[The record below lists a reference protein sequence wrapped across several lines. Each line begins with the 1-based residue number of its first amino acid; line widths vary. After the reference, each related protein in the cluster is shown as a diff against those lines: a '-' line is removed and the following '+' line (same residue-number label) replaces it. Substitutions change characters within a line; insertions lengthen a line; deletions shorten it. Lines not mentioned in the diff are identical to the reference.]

1 MLAQRVGTA
10 LLLLSIFLGCLFSP
24 WNIFPYFI
32 ALALAIAAWE
42 WASLIPL
49 KLTFQKI
56 LYLASLVVSVCLLVL
71 FRSEL
76 NPISAQLAFAVLL
89 VWILLLPLL
98 FNYPRTES
106 LFRSLFVGIGLSHI
120 ILVSSTVGLL
130 WTYSQDDGPWLI
142 LLLVVIV
149 ACADTGAYFAGRF
162 FGRTPLASDISPK
175 KTIEGFMGGLIL
187 NLVLAVSLCFYLA
200 VDMNQSIIFTLIVL
214 ATSLFSV
221 EGDLLES
228 VVKRSCGAKDS
239 GTILPGHGGILDRV
253 DGLCAA
259 TPCFVFGMSFLGL

>member
-10 LLLLSIFLGCLFSP
+10 VLLLFLFLACLFSP
-24 WNIFPYFI
+24 WNIFPYFVTI
-32 ALALAIAAWE
+32 ALAIAAWE

-49 KLTFQKI
+49 RAIIKKLV
-56 LYLASLVVSVCLLVL
+56 YLALLVALVGLSLYFEKELGAVSAELALAVLVVWLFLLIAL
-71 FRSEL
+71 FK
-76 NPISAQLAFAVLL
+76 
-89 VWILLLPLL
+89 
-98 FNYPRTES
+98 YPRSES
-106 LFRSLFVGIGLSHI
+106 LFKSAPFSICLSVI
-120 ILVSSTVGLL
+120 ILVSSTTGLL
-130 WTYSQDDGPWLI
+130 WIYRQDDGAWLI
-142 LLLVVIV
+142 LLLVAIV

-162 FGRTPLASDISPK
+162 FGRTPLASLISPK
-175 KTIEGFMGGLIL
+175 KTIEGFLGGLVL
-187 NLVLAVSLCFYLA
+187 NLILAVSLCLYLA
-200 VDMNQSIIFTLIVL
+200 VEMGQSLVFIAVVL

-239 GTILPGHGGILDRV
+239 GTILPGHGGVLDRV